1 MKQASPTALP
11 QGPMDSQTPPLCQG
25 WHCLLSPCVP
35 APSTGQGLRRQQIQG
50 LAQGSSGE
58 EPNLI
63 PDPQDGE
70 FFCLLCECTNSP
82 QIRRRRQRAG
92 LARLPV
98 SSLLPPPPS
107 SSEFGRLESTS
118 FRSAYLPETP
128 SGVDRSSQKPGQA
141 EETVTEAGA
150 VPCRAPHG
158 LEGAR
163 PRTPHQYLL
172 RRPQG
177 PARLEEPPRAPV
189 RMGS

>member
-1 MKQASPTALP
+1 MKKASPTALP

-25 WHCLLSPCVP
+25 WHCLLSTCVP

-50 LAQGSSGE
+50 LAQGSSGGGAQAH
-58 EPNLI
+58 P
-63 PDPQDGE
+63 GSAGRGV
-70 FFCLLCECTNSP
+70 FCLLSECTNSP

-107 SSEFGRLESTS
+107 SSEFGRLERTS
-118 FRSAYLPETP
+118 FRSAFLPETP

-150 VPCRAPHG
+150 VPYRAPHG

-177 PARLEEPPRAPV
+177 PTRLEEPPRAPV